1 MSEMLNSAVVLTNA
15 MNSSTV
21 FYEEKGE
28 NDLLNNQHTKKNNT
42 KQNKKTISTAC
53 QGHMLIK

>member
-28 NDLLNNQHTKKNNT
+28 NDLLNN
-42 KQNKKTISTAC
+42 
-53 QGHMLIK
+53 